1 MIQALL
7 NAFRL
12 PDLRR
17 KLLFTF
23 GMLVIFR
30 FIAHVPVPGV
40 DRAGLQSL
48 FANNQLLG
56 MLDLFSGGAMTSFS
70 IAAMGVY
77 PYITS
82 SIIMQLLVP
91 IVPKLEEMSK
101 EGEAG
106 RTKINQITHWLTV
119 PLAALQAYGSAAI
132 LHSTRLPDGRSILPN
147 FGLSG
152 DTLLPTIALVMSMT
166 AGTILLVWMGE
177 LITENGIGNGVSII
191 IFGGI
196 VARLPDMLGKS
207 LFGERNVFGAVIFTI
222 LGILTVAAIVLVQE
236 GQRRIP
242 VQYAKRIRGTR
253 MYGGGSTHVPL
264 RVNSAGMIPLI
275 FAMSIMLLPA
285 TVATYLV
292 NVEGI
297 VGNVALWVTHNLGTA
312 SPLYWALYF
321 LMVVGFTFFYTMVI
335 FQQQNLAENLQKY
348 GGFVPGIRPGRPTQ
362 EFLTKILNRIT
373 WLGAI
378 FLGMI
383 AVLPFFT
390 QSISTTLVLSSTG
403 LLIVVGVVLD
413 TMKQLE
419 AQLLMRHYE
428 GFIK

>member
-1 MIQALL
+1 MLQALL
-7 NAFRL
+7 NAFKL

-23 GMLVIFR
+23 AILVLFR

-40 DRAGLQSL
+40 DHARLLQL
-48 FANNQLLG
+48 FNSSPLLG

-91 IVPKLEEMSK
+91 IVPRLEEMSK

-106 RTKINQITHWLTV
+106 RTRINQITHWLTV
-119 PLAALQAYGSAAI
+119 PLAALQAYGSATI
-132 LHSTRLPDGRSILPN
+132 LYSQGILPQ
-147 FGLSG
+147 FGLHG
-152 DTLLPTIALVMSMT
+152 DAFMPTVAMVLSMT

-191 IFGGI
+191 IFAGI
-196 VARLPDMLGKS
+196 VARLPSMLGQS
-207 LFGERNVFGAVIFTI
+207 VFGERNIVGIVVFLV
-222 LGILTVAAIVLVQE
+222 LGVLTVAAIVIVQE

-253 MYGGGSTHVPL
+253 MYGGGSTHIPL

-275 FAMSIMLLPA
+275 FAMSIMLFPA
-285 TVATYLV
+285 TMASYIRNSDNEIVAGVASWVYL
-292 NVEGI
+292 
-297 VGNVALWVTHNLGTA
+297 HLGTT

-348 GGFVPGIRPGRPTQ
+348 GGFVPGIRPGKPTQ
-362 EFLTKILNRIT
+362 EYLTRILNRIT

-378 FLGMI
+378 FLGLI
-383 AVLPFFT
+383 AILPFFT
-390 QSISTTLVLSSTG
+390 QGISTTMVLSSTG